1 MRSVLDL
8 QASRVNEI
16 VLVDVNVRIID
27 HHKPPLRLR
36 NLLIQLLHFIH
47 GPRFSIEDEI
57 LHVLRVV
64 QIRPQHINWES
75 ISRELF
81 ITSHHKVCT
90 VLFPFAVVVTQSMDR
105 RNWWVAGH
113 FGEQSLVTL
122 RSLGRTEDKK
132 LEYVTD

>member
-1 MRSVLDL
+1 M
-8 QASRVNEI
+8 
-16 VLVDVNVRIID
+16 NVRIVN

-36 NLLIQLLHFIH
+36 NLLIQLLHLIH

-57 LHVLRVV
+57 LIVLRVFN
-64 QIRPQHINWES
+64 IRPQHINWEF

-81 ITSHHKVCT
+81 ISSHHKVCT
-90 VLFPFAVVVTQSMDR
+90 VLFPFGVVVTQSMDR
-105 RNWWVAGH
+105 RNRCVASH

-132 LEYVTD
+132 LECVAE